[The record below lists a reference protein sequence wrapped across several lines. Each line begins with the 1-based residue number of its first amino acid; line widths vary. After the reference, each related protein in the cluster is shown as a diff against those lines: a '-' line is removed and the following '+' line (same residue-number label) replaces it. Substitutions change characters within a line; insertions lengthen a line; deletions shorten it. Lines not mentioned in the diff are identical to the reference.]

1 MIASEIEV
9 VVRYAETDMMGIVYH
24 GSYLP
29 WLEMGRTQ
37 LLKERG
43 YPYKEL
49 EAKGLFLPVIE
60 INLNYKRPAKYDD
73 TLLVRTIM
81 KDKPF
86 VKIRLEYEILKE
98 DERIATGY
106 SVHAFMNKDGQ
117 AIKAPRDFLTAIESG
132 FQEGSATP

>member
-1 MIASEIEV
+1 MLASEIEIN
-9 VVRYAETDMMGIVYH
+9 VRYAETDMMGIVYH

-60 INLNYKRPAKYDD
+60 INLKYRRPARYDD
-73 TLLVRTIM
+73 TILIRSII
-81 KDKPF
+81 KEKPF
-86 VKIRLEYEILKE
+86 VKIHLDYEILKE
-98 DERIATGY
+98 GELIATGH
-106 SVHAFMNKDGQ
+106 SVHAFMNSEGQ
-117 AIKAPRDFLTAIESG
+117 AIKAPRDFLSALGSD
-132 FQEGSATP
+132 FQ